1 MSSPLAHAVGA
12 IGAYCAAT
20 APNGAAKLRGAT
32 LLGLCVAMAVLPDL
46 PALFVAAGPSGV
58 FESAQKV
65 DVVAL
70 LHGLTIGLLASA
82 ALAGA
87 FPGLRESFWT
97 SALVL
102 FAAHS
107 SQALLDAATRAGVP
121 WLYPFDRHALGFGM
135 ALLPT
140 ADARI
145 LTAPFAQA
153 VKVML
158 VEVGILFPLVWTSW
172 IVGRESGESKT
183 KGWLVVY
190 ALSWPVAA
198 GLVIWS
204 MKNGGSFR

>member
-12 IGAYCAAT
+12 VGAYCAAT
-20 APNGAAKLRGAT
+20 ASGGTAKLRGAT

-58 FESAQKV
+58 FEGAQKF

-70 LHGLTIGLLASA
+70 LHGLMLGLLASA

-97 SALVL
+97 STMIL
-102 FAAHS
+102 FVAHS
-107 SQALLDAATRAGVP
+107 SQALLDAATRSGVT
-121 WLYPFDRHALGFGM
+121 WFYPFDRHAVGFGL

-145 LTAPFAQA
+145 LTTPFAQA
-153 VKVML
+153 LKVMMI
-158 VEVGILFPLVWTSW
+158 EVGILFPLVWTSW

-190 ALSWPVAA
+190 ALSWPLAA

>member
-12 IGAYCAAT
+12 VGAYCAAT
-20 APNGAAKLRGAT
+20 APGGAAKLRGGT
-32 LLGLCVAMAVLPDL
+32 LLALCVAMAVLPDL
-46 PALFVAAGPSGV
+46 PALFVAAGPRGV
-58 FESAQKV
+58 FDGAQKW

-70 LHGLTIGLLASA
+70 LHGLAIGALAA
-82 ALAGA
+82 AACAGA

-97 SALVL
+97 STLIL
-102 FAAHS
+102 LSAHS
-107 SQALLDAATRAGVP
+107 SQALLDAATRSGVT
-121 WLYPFDRHALGFGM
+121 WLAPFDWRSIGFGL

-145 LTAPFAQA
+145 LKEPFSEA

-158 VEVGILFPLVWTSW
+158 VEAGILFPLVWTSW

-183 KGWLVVY
+183 KGWLVFY
-190 ALSWPVAA
+190 ALTWPLAA

-204 MKNGGSFR
+204 MKNGGKFG